1 MFQKT
6 QGCNPFKVIQQGG
19 IYTDIYVAIDD
30 TDSLEEG
37 STGESANQIRLL
49 IEERGWGETRPV
61 TRHQLLI
68 HPDIPYTS
76 HNSSMCFTAELQE
89 DKLEAF
95 IEAAAEVLRTTSA
108 PGSDPG
114 LCVAVGDSIN
124 NRDSLI
130 AFGLKAKIDIVDKEA
145 AYTVA
150 DQCNLH
156 LSEHGGTGQGII
168 GALAGVALRLTGNDG
183 RFQGKM
189 KLQEAGQ
196 RVRAGDL
203 LLRPDIEEIR
213 SLDGYVLKEE
223 EMLVLGEKI
232 KTVLLD
238 YKRILMVYAEED
250 GWHTCINQQLK
261 KY

>member
-1 MFQKT
+1 MIFT
-6 QGCNPFKVIQQGG
+6 N
-19 IYTDIYVAIDD
+19 IYVAIDD

-37 STGESANQIRLL
+37 STGQSANQIRLL
-49 IEERGWGETRPV
+49 IEEKGWGETRPV
-61 TRHQLLI
+61 TRHQLLL

-76 HNSSMCFTAELQE
+76 HNSSMCFTAELQA

-95 IEAAAEVLRTTSA
+95 IDAAAEILRTTSA

-114 LCVAVGDSIN
+114 LCVAVYDSIKN
-124 NRDSLI
+124 MDKLI
-130 AFGLKAKIDIVDKEA
+130 AFGAQAKVDIVDKET

-150 DQCNLH
+150 GQCNLH
-156 LSEHGGTGQGII
+156 LSEHGGTGEGII
-168 GALAGVALRLTGNDG
+168 GALAGVALRMTGNDG

-196 RVRAGDL
+196 TVRAGDL
-203 LLRPDIEEIR
+203 LHRPDIEEIR
-213 SLDGYVLKEE
+213 SLDGYVLKDE

-250 GWHTCINQQLK
+250 GWHTCSNQQLK